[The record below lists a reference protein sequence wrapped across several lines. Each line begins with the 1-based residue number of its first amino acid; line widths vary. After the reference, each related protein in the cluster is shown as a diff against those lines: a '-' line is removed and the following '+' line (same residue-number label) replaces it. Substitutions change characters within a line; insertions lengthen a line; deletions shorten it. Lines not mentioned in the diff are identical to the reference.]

1 MVPSSFGNVN
11 SSSPYPVAIEPTFA
25 WLACRTWKPVR
36 RRAVQLLPNVLPH
49 WPPPHWPP
57 LPFVLAG
64 PPVWIERNDPVP
76 RRLGPLAVVLP
87 RPIFVRFRSGSLR
100 FAWLAPF
107 LGGAPFFRTPM
118 LGAVAPT
125 RTRLG
130 PALGP
135 AGEGRPAAGRT
146 VRCPWV
152 QTVPASAGASRLVSH
167 RNFQLPVPSAQYRP
181 RLAAAADGVGP
192 ASVAAAASA
201 AAGPRRWD
209 SGLPPGLD

>member
-1 MVPSSFGNVN
+1 MVPSSFGNVS

-36 RRAVQLLPNVLPH
+36 RRAVQLLPSVLPH

-135 AGEGRPAAGRT
+135 ALEPTWLGLGLGRGR
-146 VRCPWV
+146 R
-152 QTVPASAGASRLVSH
+152 REH
-167 RNFQLPVPSAQYRP
+167 RRTTHP
-181 RLAAAADGVGP
+181 
-192 ASVAAAASA
+192 
-201 AAGPRRWD
+201 
-209 SGLPPGLD
+209 GLPWHR